1 MRGNAGANGG
11 ICRSVSL
18 SGAANASMTFVA
30 KRNSGSGST
39 GWDSTD
45 RAYVEASTTN
55 CSSGF
60 TTLMTF
66 SSGGASG
73 TETLGTGYDG
83 YDINLDAYA
92 GGTVYLRWR
101 PNMTVDTT
109 NEEFYVDTIVVSTGM
124 SGSPNGF
131 LNGNDGSNPANC
143 DSEQKPRERQM
154 DVRTI
159 ELAQAIKAQGVEI
172 FIVAFAGGVANCEL
186 DYPDLIYDDDNPA
199 HCGTVVQNTSYPI
212 GQSGPDGDDP
222 KPATNPNVRLLK
234 CIASSTNGTDD
245 HYFFANSA
253 SELQGIFTKIANQIA
268 HRLIE

>member
-1 MRGNAGANGG
+1 VPN
-11 ICRSVSL
+11 
-18 SGAANASMTFVA
+18 
-30 KRNSGSGST
+30 
-39 GWDSTD
+39 
-45 RAYVEASTTN
+45 
-55 CSSGF
+55 
-60 TTLMTF
+60 
-66 SSGGASG
+66 
-73 TETLGTGYDG
+73 
-83 YDINLDAYA
+83 INLDAYA
-92 GGTVYLRWR
+92 GGTAYIRFRGV
-101 PNMTVDTT
+101 MGSGDT
-109 NEEFYVDTIVVSTGM
+109 NEAWYIDTIEVSTGM